1 VIVFYPQIKLV
12 HVLAVLLS
20 GTLFATRGAAVLAG
34 ARWPMWTPVRY
45 ASYVIDTTLLTAAL
59 MLFGMLPKAMF
70 ANGWLA
76 VKLGLLVAY
85 IVSGTFALRRARSPR
100 GRAVAYAAAIVVF
113 MTMAGIARA
122 HHPMGWLHRFA

>member
-34 ARWPMWTPVRY
+34 ARWPMWAPVRY

>member
-1 VIVFYPQIKLV
+1 
-12 HVLAVLLS
+12 
-20 GTLFATRGAAVLAG
+20 
-34 ARWPMWTPVRY
+34 VRY